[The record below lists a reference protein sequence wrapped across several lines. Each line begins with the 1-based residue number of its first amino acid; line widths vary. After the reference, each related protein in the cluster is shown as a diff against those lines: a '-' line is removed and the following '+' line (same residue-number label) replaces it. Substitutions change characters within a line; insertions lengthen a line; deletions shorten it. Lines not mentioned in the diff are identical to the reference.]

1 MIRVVLKYHF
11 VSNVSCLFFLTEKK
25 ERKEK
30 PVVIA
35 VAELFDAEEVE
46 VDADDSINKP
56 KRGAKPGKD
65 VPESI
70 EDKRA
75 KAKIA
80 PTSKAAVMVAAA
92 AAADTNSFRFEEG
105 CVVL

>member
-1 MIRVVLKYHF
+1 MF
-11 VSNVSCLFFLTEKK
+11 VFLTEKK

-30 PVVIA
+30 PVVFA
-35 VAELFDAEEVE
+35 VAELF
-46 VDADDSINKP
+46 DADDSINKP